1 MTESVAISAEKRWE
15 SLGGVSNLQ
24 LAYFLFRFTL
34 GVNIFFH
41 GFMRIASGLMAWV
54 MLQGEPFSK
63 SPLPMWSVHAF
74 LYVLPFIEV
83 ILGTLTTLGL
93 YTRWALLGGS
103 VMMFILV
110 FGNDMRQDW
119 GTVGN
124 NMHYVLY
131 YVLMIAALRFNCFA
145 LDTRRSAA

>member
-15 SLGGVSNLQ
+15 ILGGVSNLQ

-41 GFMRIASGLMAWV
+41 GFMRIATGLTAWV

-93 YTRWALLGGS
+93 YTRWALLGRSSLTVPMTASS
-103 VMMFILV
+103 VAISIFLLV
-110 FGNDMRQDW
+110 TGLFFFRRVEQ
-119 GTVGN
+119 T
-124 NMHYVLY
+124 
-131 YVLMIAALRFNCFA
+131 FA
-145 LDTRRSAA
+145 DVI